1 MIFRKGIGFS
11 EVEWLDLEVLGA
23 GGILF
28 LLEIQFDLLDGLV
41 EVPEA
46 QVQLLLTLGAD
57 LPRLEELGLLRHRV
71 LLHQLHELV
80 FEVVLEELLAELFRH
95 DLLRLGRP
103 RHLVFALLA
112 VELYDGVDVPLAL
125 LLQTRVGVLQIL
137 RLELQLLVLFAV
149 PGFLRVEHLL
159 QLADLQIVLDQ
170 VGLQLFDLLLQHEV
184 ARRETQNLLRFLV
197 DLLEELGP
205 PLLELVGLFVLELLD
220 AQFQVLDDGRFLL
233 EGFLLLLDL
242 VARLS
247 QVLAYPQFLLLLILL
262 TISLLRFILRGFIPV
277 VLRDFAQIELALSK
291 AIFRILVATW
301 SILRII
307 LAIMIFPNRYTLF
320 TKPSHVGLLSW
331 LSLVVALVT
340 RLLRFSECLKDSFE
354 RPARCHGL
362 PIPVI
367 RSRLGRGSRWLIT
380 QEVPAILYFILSKR
394 VLLFQGVV
402 PRMVYR
408 NQLRS

>member
-1 MIFRKGIGFS
+1 MIFRKRIGFS
-11 EVEWLDLEVLGA
+11 EVERLDLEVLGA

-46 QVQLLLTLGAD
+46 QVQLPLTLGAD

-103 RHLVFALLA
+103 SHLVFALLA

-205 PLLELVGLFVLELLD
+205 PLPELVGLFVLELLD
-220 AQFQVLDDGRFLL
+220 AQFQVLDDCRFLL

-291 AIFRILVATW
+291 AIFRILVAAW

-320 TKPSHVGLLSW
+320 TIPSHVGLLSW

-340 RLLRFSECLKDSFE
+340 RLL
-354 RPARCHGL
+354 
-362 PIPVI
+362 
-367 RSRLGRGSRWLIT
+367 
-380 QEVPAILYFILSKR
+380 
-394 VLLFQGVV
+394 
-402 PRMVYR
+402 
-408 NQLRS
+408 